1 MCITKTMSSKL
12 RKIPKSQ
19 IYNLSYLVL
28 AVLLLLSIGITY
40 IFYTSSRNKDIVRFT
55 NESKRLKLAIENRVN
70 LYVALLKG
78 TRGFV
83 EASTELNN
91 EKFSKY
97 VNSLDLENNYPGV
110 QGIGFTQSFN
120 GEEKVAFENKIRAEG
135 VEGFRVFPDSPN
147 SNRQAIVYLY
157 PLTEMNKRAI
167 GFDMSTEI
175 NRRIALEKARDTG
188 KPVATGKV
196 RLIQEKDED
205 VQEGFLI
212 YLPIYKDSQTPDL
225 LQKRISD
232 LRGYVYSPFRARNF
246 LSDIY
251 NRSRDTDIAI
261 KIYDNEVQPQNL
273 LAETKSTEINAY
285 TRFGNETYIT
295 RETVEVAGRQWII
308 EFYTLPSFGDQSN
321 IVWTPLIF
329 FCGICFSFLLF
340 GMTYWEAISREK
352 LQNYASDLYDLQKER
367 EILFENES
375 KARQIA
381 EEANSAKDEFIAIVS
396 HELKTPLNTIAGWT
410 RIIKSDDISKQTRD
424 LALSKIDKNLRLQA
438 KLVEQLLTY
447 SEIISK
453 NTDFREEKVDFP
465 KLVEEIYEES
475 KSVAEENEIV
485 LSKEN
490 EAENKFVSGDAEKLK
505 TVINNLFSNALK
517 FTPKGGKVNVKISNH
532 NGLVCFEI
540 KDNGRGIDSEF
551 LPYIFESYKQADTPN
566 TREYGGLGLGLA
578 ISKHILKLHNGT
590 IEVKSEGRGEGSEF
604 VVKLPILNS
613 LKN

>member
-1 MCITKTMSSKL
+1 MSSKL
-12 RKIPKSQ
+12 RKIPKSK

-28 AVLLLLSIGITY
+28 AVLILLSIGITY
-40 IFYTSSRNKDIVRFT
+40 IFYTSSRNKDIARFT
-55 NESKRLKLAIENRVN
+55 NESKRLKSAIENRVN
-70 LYVALLKG
+70 LYIALLKG

-83 EASTELNN
+83 EASTEMNN

-97 VNSLDLENNYPGV
+97 VNSLDLENNYTGV
-110 QGIGFTQSFN
+110 QGIGFTQSFI
-120 GEEKVAFENKIRAEG
+120 GEEKAAFENKIRAEG
-135 VEGFRVFPDSPN
+135 VAGFRVFPES
-147 SNRQAIVYLY
+147 SSSERQAIVYLF
-157 PLTEMNKRAI
+157 PLTEMNQRAL
-167 GFDMSTEI
+167 GFDMSTEE
-175 NRRIALEKARDTG
+175 NRRIALERARDTG

-205 VQEGFLI
+205 AQEGFLI
-212 YLPIYKDSQTPDL
+212 YLPIYKNNQTPEL
-225 LQKRISD
+225 FQKRISD

-246 LSDIY
+246 LNEIY
-251 NRSRDTDIAI
+251 DNSRDKDIAI
-261 KIYDNEVQPQNL
+261 RLYDNEILPQNL
-273 LAETKSTEINAY
+273 LAETQHSEIEAY

-295 RETVEVAGRQWII
+295 REIVEVAGRQWIV
-308 EFYTLPSFGDQSN
+308 EFYTLPSFGEQSN

-352 LQNYASDLYDLQKER
+352 LQNYASDLYDLQAER

-375 KARQIA
+375 KARKIA

-453 NTDFREEKVDFP
+453 NTDFREDKVDFQ
-465 KLVEEIYEES
+465 KLVEEIFEEN
-475 KSVAEENEIV
+475 KSVAEENEII
-485 LSKEN
+485 LSKESD
-490 EAENKFVSGDAEKLK
+490 AEKAFVSGDAEKLK

-517 FTPKGGKVNVKISNH
+517 FTPKGGKIKVKVSH
-532 NGLVCFEI
+532 KNGLVCFEI

-578 ISKHILKLHNGT
+578 ISKHILNLHNGT
-590 IEVKSEGRGEGSEF
+590 IEVNSKGRGEGSEF
-604 VVKLPILNS
+604 TVKLPLMND
-613 LKN
+613 LTK

>member
-1 MCITKTMSSKL
+1 MGSKL
-12 RKIPKSQ
+12 RKIPKSK

-28 AVLLLLSIGITY
+28 AVLILLSIGITY
-40 IFYTSSRNKDIVRFT
+40 IFYTSSRNKDIARFT
-55 NESKRLKLAIENRVN
+55 NESKRLKSSIENRIN
-70 LYVALLKG
+70 LYIALLKG

-83 EASTELNN
+83 EASTDLNN
-91 EKFSKY
+91 EKFFKY
-97 VNSLDLENNYPGV
+97 VNSLDLENNYAEV

-120 GEEKVAFENKIRAEG
+120 AKEKTSLENKIRSEG
-135 VEGFRVFPDSPN
+135 IANFRVFPDSPN
-147 SNRQAIVYLY
+147 PNRQAVVYLY
-157 PLTEMNKRAI
+157 PLTEINQRAI
-167 GFDMSTEI
+167 GFDMSTEE

-188 KPVATGKV
+188 KPVATAKV
-196 RLIQEKDED
+196 RLIQETGED
-205 VQEGFLI
+205 TQEGFLI
-212 YLPIYKDSQTPDL
+212 YLPIYNTNQNPEVF
-225 LQKRISD
+225 QNRISD

-246 LSDIY
+246 LTGIY
-251 NRSRDTDIAI
+251 NNSRDKDIAI
-261 KIYDNEVQPQNL
+261 RIYDNEVLPQNL
-273 LAETKSTEINAY
+273 LAETQHSEIDAY

-295 RETVEVAGRQWII
+295 REAVEVAGRQWIV
-308 EFYTLPSFGDQSN
+308 EFYTLPSFGEQSN

-375 KARQIA
+375 KARKIA

-410 RIIKSDDISKQTRD
+410 RIIKSDDISKQTRE

-453 NTDFREEKVDFP
+453 NTDFREDRVDFP
-465 KLVEEIYEES
+465 KLVEEIFEEN
-475 KSVAEENEIV
+475 KTIAEEGEIV

-490 EAENKFVSGDAEKLK
+490 DAEKVFVSGDAEKLK

-517 FTPKGGKVNVKISNH
+517 FTPKGGKVRVKTSNQ

-590 IEVKSEGRGEGSEF
+590 IEVKSRGRGEGSEF
-604 VVKLPILNS
+604 IVKLPIIKDLVN
-613 LKN
+613 

>member
-1 MCITKTMSSKL
+1 MSSKL
-12 RKIPKSQ
+12 RKIPKSK

-28 AVLLLLSIGITY
+28 AVLILLSIGITY

-55 NESKRLKLAIENRVN
+55 NESKRLKSAIENRVN
-70 LYVALLKG
+70 LYIALLKG

-120 GEEKVAFENKIRAEG
+120 ADEKTSLENRIRSEG
-135 VEGFRVFPDSPN
+135 VADFRVFPDSPS

-157 PLTEMNKRAI
+157 PLNEMNRRAI
-167 GFDMSTEI
+167 GFDMSTEE
-175 NRRIALEKARDTG
+175 NRRNALERARDTG
-188 KPVATGKV
+188 KPVATAKV

-205 VQEGFLI
+205 AQEGFLI
-212 YLPIYKDSQTPDL
+212 YLPIYKSNQTPEL
-225 LQKRISD
+225 FQKRISD

-246 LSDIY
+246 LNEIY
-251 NRSRDTDIAI
+251 DDSRDTDIAI
-261 KIYDNEVQPQNL
+261 RIYDNEILPQNL
-273 LAETKSTEINAY
+273 LAETQHSEIDAY
-285 TRFGNETYIT
+285 TRFGNETYVT
-295 RETVEVAGRQWII
+295 REIVEVAERQWIV
-308 EFYTLPSFGDQSN
+308 EFYTLPSFGEQSN

-352 LQNYASDLYDLQKER
+352 LQNYASDLYDLQTER

-375 KARQIA
+375 KARKLA

-410 RIIKSDDISKQTRD
+410 RIIKSDDISKQTRE

-453 NTDFREEKVDFP
+453 NTDFRENKIDFSE
-465 KLVEEIYEES
+465 L
-475 KSVAEENEIV
+475 VAEIFEENKPLAEEGEIDF
-485 LSKEN
+485 SKEN
-490 EAENKFVSGDAEKLK
+490 EAEKVFVSGDAEKLK

-517 FTPKGGKVNVKISNH
+517 FTPKGGKIKVKISH
-532 NGLVCFEI
+532 KNGLACFEI
-540 KDNGRGIDSEF
+540 KDNGRGIDPEF

-566 TREYGGLGLGLA
+566 IREYGGLGLGLA
-578 ISKHILKLHNGT
+578 ISKRILKLHNGT
-590 IEVKSEGRGEGSEF
+590 IEVNSKGRGEGSEF
-604 VVKLPILNS
+604 IVKLPILTS
-613 LKN
+613 LTS